1 MAEHVR
7 DVNGLQMVVSWSQ
20 NIDTPEKAPNVA
32 SDGFCCVVV
41 YLYYFAC
48 KVASRVKSDGLKAML
63 WHSVVLWE
71 NSKAGR
77 VALVLWAV
85 GCCAGLVDSLSWWAV
100 DRLKWACG

>member
-20 NIDTPEKAPNVA
+20 NCHMPEKAPNIA
-32 SDGFCCVVV
+32 SDGFLSR
-41 YLYYFAC
+41 YGIFISFTC

-63 WHSVVLWE
+63 WRRVVLWE

-77 VALVLWAV
+77 VVLVLWAV
-85 GCCAGLVDSLSWWAV
+85 GWFGG
-100 DRLKWACG
+100 CG